1 MLKNNNTY
9 IEVYTHT
16 RVYIYI
22 YIYTLVTLDNNILNL
37 ITYKNLMYLI

>member
-16 RVYIYI
+16 HTH
-22 YIYTLVTLDNNILNL
+22 IYTLVTLDNNILDL

>member
-16 RVYIYI
+16 HT
-22 YIYTLVTLDNNILNL
+22 YIYTLVTLDNNILDL